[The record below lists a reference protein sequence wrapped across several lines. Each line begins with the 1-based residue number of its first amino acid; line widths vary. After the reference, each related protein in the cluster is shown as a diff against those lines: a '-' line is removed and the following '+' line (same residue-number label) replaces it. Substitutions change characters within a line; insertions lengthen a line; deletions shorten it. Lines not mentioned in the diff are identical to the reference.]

1 MTFHAMFSRA
11 RLPTNYAAA
20 TSRGM
25 MLLQATTMDTS
36 RLPSSDALT
45 DLCRRW
51 RIREPS
57 VFGSVARGSSRIDSD
72 VDLLV
77 TFDPDAPWST
87 LDIVDLR
94 EELASLFGR
103 NVDLV
108 EERAIRNP
116 YRKAAILCDKS
127 VLYVG

>member
-1 MTFHAMFSRA
+1 M
-11 RLPTNYAAA
+11 
-20 TSRGM
+20 M
-25 MLLQATTMDTS
+25 MLQAIAMDT
-36 RLPSSDALT
+36 RHLPSSEALT
-45 DLCRRW
+45 ELCRRW
-51 RIREPS
+51 RIRELS

-77 TFDPDAPWST
+77 TFDLDAPWST

-116 YRKAAILCDKS
+116 YRKASILRDKS
-127 VLYVG
+127 VLYVA

>member
-1 MTFHAMFSRA
+1 
-11 RLPTNYAAA
+11 
-20 TSRGM
+20 
-25 MLLQATTMDTS
+25 MDTLS
-36 RLPSSDALT
+36 LPSREALAG
-45 DLCRRW
+45 LCRRW
-51 RIREPS
+51 RILELS
-57 VFGSVARGSSRIDSD
+57 LFGSVARGASRPDSD

-94 EELASLFGR
+94 DELTRLFAR

-116 YRKAAILCDKS
+116 YRKASILRDKA
-127 VLYVG
+127 VLYAA

>member
-1 MTFHAMFSRA
+1 MDTFH
-11 RLPTNYAAA
+11 
-20 TSRGM
+20 
-25 MLLQATTMDTS
+25 
-36 RLPSSDALT
+36 LPSRESLAG
-45 DLCRRW
+45 LCRRW
-51 RIREPS
+51 RILELS
-57 VFGSVARGSSRIDSD
+57 VFGSVARGSERMDSD

-116 YRKAAILCDKS
+116 YRKASILRDKS
-127 VLYVG
+127 VLYAA

>member
-1 MTFHAMFSRA
+1 MT
-11 RLPTNYAAA
+11 

-25 MLLQATTMDTS
+25 MMLQAIAMDTS
-36 RLPSSDALT
+36 RLPSGDALT

-51 RIREPS
+51 RIRELS
-57 VFGSVARGSSRIDSD
+57 VFGSVARASSRIDSD

-116 YRKAAILCDKS
+116 HRRASILRDKS
-127 VLYVG
+127 VLYAA

>member
-1 MTFHAMFSRA
+1 M
-11 RLPTNYAAA
+11 N
-20 TSRGM
+20 
-25 MLLQATTMDTS
+25 TTH
-36 RLPSSDALT
+36 LPSREALT
-45 DLCRRW
+45 ALCLRW
-51 RIREPS
+51 RIRELS
-57 VFGSVARGSSRIDSD
+57 VFGSVARGSDRVGSD

-87 LDIVDLR
+87 LELVDLR

-116 YRKAAILCDKS
+116 YRKASILRDKS
-127 VLYVG
+127 VLYAA

>member
-1 MTFHAMFSRA
+1 
-11 RLPTNYAAA
+11 
-20 TSRGM
+20 
-25 MLLQATTMDTS
+25 MDTIH
-36 RLPSSDALT
+36 LPSGASLA

-51 RIREPS
+51 RILELS
-57 VFGSVARGSSRIDSD
+57 VFGSVARGSDRMDSD

-87 LDIVDLR
+87 LDIMDLR

-116 YRKAAILCDKS
+116 YRKASILRDKS
-127 VLYVG
+127 VLYAA